1 MHRGTNS
8 ADYAHDAGILCSR
21 GISAIEDAQSKEIVM
36 PNTDFHLQVWDQ
48 RNATTNIMNC
58 TISIDPA
65 NVAGLFS
72 AFGASLWLPYSVAWY
87 PSALVDQGATL
98 LSLEGWISAQNDQAN
113 AKGIQIPMQTAVPH
127 GGLAVPLTVQ
137 HIEAIEEQRR
147 GDVVVLKLQFA
158 GLAVLPNPRVQAS
171 YTTLTSLGE
180 PSGDTIEKRQD
191 LYRISMQGDTS
202 LRIERERWLFVLEQ
216 LGAGKRRLVELPQV
230 TTDNLAVQWDQ
241 CGRALYDA
249 TLSFRR
255 GEYEQAIAWC
265 RKVVE
270 GVATV
275 LASAWNIQRPQNGQ
289 FERWTQAIQQR
300 LANSWPGDKNS
311 TIALSSLLFAAWT
324 YSSPSHHYG
333 LGIPLREEASLTL
346 AFTADLLG
354 LGGLLLRAHPE
365 PVSSREFEAP
375 TSGE

>member
-1 MHRGTNS
+1 
-8 ADYAHDAGILCSR
+8 
-21 GISAIEDAQSKEIVM
+21 M

-48 RNATTNIMNC
+48 RGATSNSTGC
-58 TISIDPA
+58 VISIDPA
-65 NVAGLFS
+65 NVAGSSS

-87 PSALVDQGATL
+87 PSSLTDQGATL
-98 LSLEGWISAQNDQAN
+98 LSLEGWISAQDDQAN
-113 AKGIQIPMQTAVPH
+113 ARGIHIPMQTAVPY
-127 GGLAVPLTVQ
+127 GGLAVPLTAQ

-147 GDVVVLKLQFA
+147 GDVVVLKLRFA
-158 GLAVLPNPRVQAS
+158 GLAVLPNPKVQAS
-171 YTTLTSLGE
+171 YTSLAPTGE
-180 PSGDTIEKRQD
+180 PSGESIEKRQD

-202 LRIERERWLFVLEQ
+202 LRIERERWLFILEQ

-230 TTDNLAVQWDQ
+230 TADDLAAQWDQ
-241 CGRALYDA
+241 CGRALHDA

-275 LASAWNIQRPQNGQ
+275 LASAWSIQRPQSGQ
-289 FERWTQAIQQR
+289 FEKWTQAIQQR

-311 TIALSSLLFAAWT
+311 TVALSSLLFAAWT

-333 LGIPLREEASLTL
+333 SGIPLREEASLTL

-354 LGGLLLRAHPE
+354 LGGLLLRAHPKS
-365 PVSSREFEAP
+365 VSSRESEAP